1 MNIKEIKEIISNSK
15 KGNKEFSLSDIADVQ
30 SKCKVTLEM
39 DRLKQTYFYQIKA
52 EDLENSSLTEED
64 IKTMVE
70 DGWRFLEE
78 KNIFFKNI

>member
-1 MNIKEIKEIISNSK
+1 MTIKEIKDIINNSK
-15 KGNKEFSLSDIADVQ
+15 KGNKEFSLNDVANVQ
-30 SKCKVTLEM
+30 SKCKLTLEM
-39 DRLKQTYFYQIKA
+39 DRLKQTYFYQIKT

-70 DGWRFLEE
+70 EGWRFLDD

>member
-1 MNIKEIKEIISNSK
+1 MTIKEIKEIINKSK

-39 DRLKQTYFYQIKA
+39 DRLKQIYFYQIKA

-70 DGWRFLEE
+70 EGWRFLEE

>member
-1 MNIKEIKEIISNSK
+1 MTIKEIKEIINKSK

-70 DGWRFLEE
+70 EGWRFLED
-78 KNIFFKNI
+78 KNIFLKNI

>member
-1 MNIKEIKEIISNSK
+1 MTIKEIKDIINKSK
-15 KGNKEFSLSDIADVQ
+15 KDNKEFSLSDVANVQ
-30 SKCKVTLEM
+30 SKCKLNLEM

-70 DGWRFLEE
+70 EGWRFLEN
-78 KNIFFKNI
+78 KNIFFKNL

>member
-1 MNIKEIKEIISNSK
+1 MTIKEIKEIINNSK
-15 KGNKEFSLSDIADVQ
+15 KGNKEFSLSDIANVQ

-70 DGWRFLEE
+70 EGWRFFED
-78 KNIFFKNI
+78 KNIFFKNV

>member
-1 MNIKEIKEIISNSK
+1 MTIKEIKDIINNSK
-15 KGNKEFSLSDIADVQ
+15 KANKEFSLSDVANVQ
-30 SKCKVTLEM
+30 GKCKLTLEM

-64 IKTMVE
+64 IKAMVE
-70 DGWRFLEE
+70 EGWRFLED

>member
-1 MNIKEIKEIISNSK
+1 MTIKEIKEIINNSK

>member
-1 MNIKEIKEIISNSK
+1 MTIKEIKDIINNSK
-15 KGNKEFSLSDIADVQ
+15 KGNKEFSLNDVANVQ
-30 SKCKVTLEM
+30 SKCKLTLEM
-39 DRLKQTYFYQIKA
+39 DRLKQTYFYQIKT

-70 DGWRFLEE
+70 EGWRFLED

>member
-1 MNIKEIKEIISNSK
+1 MSIKEIKDIINNSK
-15 KGNKEFSLSDIADVQ
+15 KGNKEFSLSDIANVQ

-70 DGWRFLEE
+70 EGWRFLED
-78 KNIFFKNI
+78 KNIFFKNV

>member
-1 MNIKEIKEIISNSK
+1 
-15 KGNKEFSLSDIADVQ
+15 
-30 SKCKVTLEM
+30 M

-70 DGWRFLEE
+70 EGWRFLED
-78 KNIFFKNI
+78 KNIFFKNV

>member
-1 MNIKEIKEIISNSK
+1 MTIKEIKEIINKSK

-70 DGWRFLEE
+70 EGWRFLEE

>member
-1 MNIKEIKEIISNSK
+1 MTIKKIKEIINKSK

-52 EDLENSSLTEED
+52 EDLENSSLAEED

-70 DGWRFLEE
+70 EGWRFLED
-78 KNIFFKNI
+78 KNIFFKNM

>member
-1 MNIKEIKEIISNSK
+1 MTIKEIKDIISNSK
-15 KGNKEFSLSDIADVQ
+15 KGNKEFSLSDVANVQ
-30 SKCKVTLEM
+30 SKCKFTLEM

-70 DGWRFLEE
+70 EGWRFLED
-78 KNIFFKNI
+78 KNIFFKNV

>member
-1 MNIKEIKEIISNSK
+1 MTIKEIKDIINNSK
-15 KGNKEFSLSDIADVQ
+15 KGNKEFSLSDIANVQ

-70 DGWRFLEE
+70 EGWRFLED
-78 KNIFFKNI
+78 KNIFFKNV

>member
-1 MNIKEIKEIISNSK
+1 MTIKEIKEIINNSK
-15 KGNKEFSLSDIADVQ
+15 KGNKEFSLSDIANVQ

-52 EDLENSSLTEED
+52 ENLENSSLTEED

-70 DGWRFLEE
+70 EGWRFLED

>member
-1 MNIKEIKEIISNSK
+1 MTIKEIKEIINNSK
-15 KGNKEFSLSDIADVQ
+15 KGNKEFSLSDIANVQ

-39 DRLKQTYFYQIKA
+39 DRLKQIYFYQIKA

-64 IKTMVE
+64 IKTMIE
-70 DGWRFLEE
+70 EGWRFLED

>member
-1 MNIKEIKEIISNSK
+1 MTIKEIKEIINNSK
-15 KGNKEFSLSDIADVQ
+15 KGNKEFSLSDIANVQ

-39 DRLKQTYFYQIKA
+39 DRLKQAYFYQIKA

-70 DGWRFLEE
+70 EGWRFLED
-78 KNIFFKNI
+78 KNIFFKNV

>member
-1 MNIKEIKEIISNSK
+1 MTIKEIKEIINNSK
-15 KGNKEFSLSDIADVQ
+15 KGNKEFSLSDIANVQ

-39 DRLKQTYFYQIKA
+39 DRLKQIYFYQIKA

-70 DGWRFLEE
+70 EGWRFLED
-78 KNIFFKNI
+78 KNIFFKNV

>member
-1 MNIKEIKEIISNSK
+1 MTIKEIKEIINKSK

-70 DGWRFLEE
+70 DGWRFLED
-78 KNIFFKNI
+78 KNIFLKNI

>member
-1 MNIKEIKEIISNSK
+1 MTIKEIKEIINNSK
-15 KGNKEFSLSDIADVQ
+15 KGNKEFSLSDIANVQ

-39 DRLKQTYFYQIKA
+39 DRLKQIYFYQIKA

-70 DGWRFLEE
+70 EGWRFLED

>member
-1 MNIKEIKEIISNSK
+1 MTIKEIKEIINNSK
-15 KGNKEFSLSDIADVQ
+15 KGNKEFSLSDIANVQ

-70 DGWRFLEE
+70 EGWRFLED
-78 KNIFFKNI
+78 KNIFFKNV

>member
-1 MNIKEIKEIISNSK
+1 MTIKEIKEIINKSK

-52 EDLENSSLTEED
+52 EDLENSSLTEEN

-70 DGWRFLEE
+70 EGWRFLEE

>member
-1 MNIKEIKEIISNSK
+1 MTIKEIKEIINNSK
-15 KGNKEFSLSDIADVQ
+15 KGNKEFSLSDIANVQ

-70 DGWRFLEE
+70 EGWRFLED

>member
-1 MNIKEIKEIISNSK
+1 MTIKEIKEIINNSK
-15 KGNKEFSLSDIADVQ
+15 KGNKEFSLSDIANVQ

-70 DGWRFLEE
+70 EGWRFLEE

>member
-1 MNIKEIKEIISNSK
+1 MTIKEIKEIINKSK

-70 DGWRFLEE
+70 EGWRFLEE
-78 KNIFFKNI
+78 KNIFLKNI

>member
-1 MNIKEIKEIISNSK
+1 MTIKEIKDIINNSK
-15 KGNKEFSLSDIADVQ
+15 KGNKEFSLNDVANVQ
-30 SKCKVTLEM
+30 SKCKLTLEM
-39 DRLKQTYFYQIKA
+39 DRLKQTYFYQIKT

-70 DGWRFLEE
+70 EGWRFRDD

>member
-1 MNIKEIKEIISNSK
+1 MTIKEIKEIISNSK
-15 KGNKEFSLSDIADVQ
+15 KGNKEFSLSDIANVQ
-30 SKCKVTLEM
+30 SKCKITLEM

>member
-1 MNIKEIKEIISNSK
+1 MTIKEIKEIINNSK
-15 KGNKEFSLSDIADVQ
+15 KGNKEFSLSDIANVQ

-64 IKTMVE
+64 IKIMVE
-70 DGWRFLEE
+70 EGWRFLEE

>member
-1 MNIKEIKEIISNSK
+1 MTIKEIKDIINNSK
-15 KGNKEFSLSDIADVQ
+15 KANKEFSLSDVANVQ
-30 SKCKVTLEM
+30 GKCKLTLEM

-70 DGWRFLEE
+70 EGWRFLEE
-78 KNIFFKNI
+78 KNIFLKNM

>member
-1 MNIKEIKEIISNSK
+1 MTIKEIKDIINNSK
-15 KGNKEFSLSDIADVQ
+15 KGNKEFSLSDVADVQ

-64 IKTMVE
+64 IKTMLE

-78 KNIFFKNI
+78 KNIFLKNI

>member
-1 MNIKEIKEIISNSK
+1 MTIKEIKEIINKSK

-70 DGWRFLEE
+70 EGCRFLEE
-78 KNIFFKNI
+78 KNIFLKNI